1 MLFEKKKTNFCF
13 RPAKTCNK
21 NKQLGSVRSK
31 QTRGRFLDAMQ
42 TERQHSNVR
51 TEEETRDKGKEET
64 KTRKIIEKKHL
75 VAKGGKETTEETI
88 GQDVCVQSS
97 EVHPRT
103 TNLA

>member
-51 TEEETRDKGKEET
+51 TEEETRDKGKREDKNEKNNRE
-64 KTRKIIEKKHL
+64 KTFGCKRRK
-75 VAKGGKETTEETI
+75 GDNGRDNWTRRM
-88 GQDVCVQSS
+88 CS
-97 EVHPRT
+97 EQ
-103 TNLA
+103 